1 MKAFAMGH
9 AHSLRSVSSHR
20 ENLLLT
26 PLDVLRD
33 VLPGPTRHV
42 DPDEYVTI
50 EGARRDTVVGVV
62 SGLLRCFRVTPDG
75 RRHITK
81 FARAGDLIGLG
92 ALKSYRS
99 STEAVAASTIVT
111 FPVRALNAAA
121 DDDAQVREAILD
133 AMTVEMTA
141 RDRIQF
147 RLGRL
152 WADERVADFLIELST
167 EPDGTTRASSPIAM
181 SRADMADHLGITIET
196 VSRALHRFQRQGLV
210 RLDGAHRFTIL
221 RGRALRGFAAGDSD
235 DFPQPVERRSLGQ
248 KGDLAFAV

>member
-1 MKAFAMGH
+1 MGH
-9 AHSLRSVSSHR
+9 AHSLRSVPSPP

-26 PLDVLRD
+26 PLDVLRCA
-33 VLPGPTRHV
+33 LPGPARQV
-42 DPDEYVTI
+42 DADEHVTI
-50 EGARRDTVVGVV
+50 EAARRDTVVGVV
-62 SGLLRCFRVTPDG
+62 SGLLRSFRMTPDG
-75 RRHITK
+75 RRHITR

-92 ALKSYRS
+92 ALKNYRN

-121 DDDAQVREAILD
+121 DDNAQVRDAILE
-133 AMTVEMTA
+133 AMTAEMTA

-152 WADERVADFLIELST
+152 WADERVADFLVELST
-167 EPDGTTRASSPIAM
+167 EPDGTSRASSPIAM

-235 DFPQPVERRSLGQ
+235 DFPQPVERRSHRSN
-248 KGDLAFAV
+248 GDLALAV

>member
-1 MKAFAMGH
+1 
-9 AHSLRSVSSHR
+9 
-20 ENLLLT
+20 
-26 PLDVLRD
+26 LDVLRRA
-33 VLPGPTRHV
+33 LPGPTRQVESDSH
-42 DPDEYVTI
+42 VTI
-50 EGARRDTVVGVV
+50 EGARRDTVIGVV

-81 FARAGDLIGLG
+81 FARPGDLIGLG
-92 ALKSYRS
+92 ALKAYRS

-111 FPVRALNAAA
+111 FPVRALDAAA
-121 DDDAQVREAILD
+121 EDDAQVREAILD
-133 AMTVEMTA
+133 AMTAEMTA

-167 EPDGTTRASSPIAM
+167 DPDGKTRASSSIAM

-235 DFPQPVERRSLGQ
+235 DFPQPVERRSLRD
-248 KGDLAFAV
+248 KGELAFAV

>member
-1 MKAFAMGH
+1 MGH
-9 AHSLRSVSSHR
+9 AYSLRAVPNPR
-20 ENLLLT
+20 EETLLLT
-26 PLDVLRD
+26 PLDVLRR
-33 VLPGPTRHV
+33 VLPGPARHV
-42 DPDEYVTI
+42 DPDEHVTI

-75 RRHITK
+75 RRHVTR

-92 ALKSYRS
+92 ALKTYRS
-99 STEAVAASTIVT
+99 STEAVAASTIVA

-121 DDDAQVREAILD
+121 EGNAQVRDAILES
-133 AMTVEMTA
+133 MTAEMTA

-152 WADERVADFLIELST
+152 WADERVADFLLELST
-167 EPDGTTRASSPIAM
+167 EPDGSSRASSPIAM

-210 RLDGAHRFTIL
+210 RLDSAHRFTIL

-235 DFPQPVERRSLGQ
+235 GLPQPADRRSLGQ
-248 KGDLAFAV
+248 KGGLALAV

>member
-1 MKAFAMGH
+1 MAYAH
-9 AHSLRSVSSHR
+9 ALSSTTSPR
-20 ENLLLT
+20 AGFSDT
-26 PLDVLRD
+26 PLDILRRA
-33 VLPGPTRHV
+33 LPVSVRHV
-42 DPDEYVTI
+42 DPDEHVTI
-50 EGARRDTVVGVV
+50 EGAKRDTVVGVV

-75 RRHITK
+75 RRHITR
-81 FARAGDLIGLG
+81 FAKAGDLIALG
-92 ALKSYRS
+92 ALRNYRS

-111 FPVRALNAAA
+111 FPARALNAAA
-121 DDDAQVREAILD
+121 EDDAEVREAILE
-133 AMTVEMTA
+133 AMTAEMTA

-152 WADERVADFLIELST
+152 WADERVADFLVELST
-167 EPDGTTRASSPIAM
+167 EPEGSTRPSSAIAM

-210 RLDGAHRFTIL
+210 RLNGAHRFTIL

-235 DFPQPVERRSLGQ
+235 DFPQPAAHRSLGQ

>member
-9 AHSLRSVSSHR
+9 ARSLRAVPHTP
-20 ENLLLT
+20 EDLPDA
-26 PLDVLRD
+26 PLDVFRR
-33 VLPGPTRHV
+33 VLCGTTRHV
-42 DPDEYVTI
+42 APDEHVTV
-50 EGARRDTVVGVV
+50 EGARRDAVIGVV

-81 FARAGDLIGLG
+81 FAKAGDLIGLG
-92 ALKSYRS
+92 VLQTYRG

-111 FPVRALNAAA
+111 FPARALDVAAK
-121 DDDAQVREAILD
+121 DDVRVREAILE
-133 AMTVEMTA
+133 AMTAEITA

-167 EPDGTTRASSPIAM
+167 EPDGTSRASSTIAM

-210 RLDGAHRFTIL
+210 RLDGAHRFSIL
-221 RGRALRGFAAGDSD
+221 RCRALRGFAAGDID
-235 DFPQPVERRSLGQ
+235 DFPQPVDRRSHSE